1 MAYNIIYD
9 SSNISILHD
18 INFGRNLNKNI
29 NNNYYTVETVRSE
42 LYFRD
47 KSTDISSNLIAE
59 PYLESGERAY
69 PPVRNFI
76 SNNLDL
82 SNNLSPYISCGWNYS
97 LFITNEGKVFSC
109 GLNDAGQLG
118 LGDTTTRT
126 TPQAIST
133 LNSFTISASS
143 GGESHTMFLTND
155 GKVYS
160 CGNNDHGKLGL
171 NDTTQRNV
179 PTLITTNIGT
189 LTISA
194 VACGRYH
201 TVFLTNDGK
210 VYSCGYNDY
219 GGQLGLGDTTSRS
232 VPTLISTNIGTL
244 TISAVACGGG
254 HTVFLTN
261 DGKVFSCGLN
271 NYGQLGLGNT
281 TSQNTPQQIL
291 ALNSLTISAI
301 ACGGR
306 HTIFLTNDGKVYCCG
321 ANFNGELGLGNTTNH
336 STPQQISALNSFAIS
351 AIACGYSHTLFLTND
366 GKVYTCGSNTSGQL
380 GQSQATTTPTII
392 STNIGSLTIS
402 AISGGDAHSLFLTN
416 DGKVYS
422 CGRNTSGQLGQ
433 SLTTITPSIIS
444 SGIGSLI
451 IGVLKYIYGTGLYTV
466 SYSSFTS
473 SFEPF
478 KCFNEESTSNNQGTW
493 RTGDYLSTGLFDST
507 TYSTSNLV
515 SGYNGDWLVIKLPLS
530 IKLKRFVIKQI
541 SSALT
546 SAPRNFR
553 LYGSTNGTSWTL
565 LIDKQNASYA
575 SLLYTH
581 ADMSQ
586 YASDANK
593 YYNHFGLVVSALVGS
608 ATTLSFDE
616 LFIYGSQSLTY
627 TPITNNDT
635 KTLTLTSSSV
645 SYLNSYNITFPV
657 PTMTDFNNNSNIILQ
672 GDYDINLTSTG
683 SQIIPKTGKYIP
695 FEATSNFSPNL
706 SLRYHL
712 LNPIKINEGAQWT
725 YNSSNTNVY
734 YLGNV
739 GIGTTEPKY
748 NVDITGDIRI
758 TGDLYK
764 GTEKFK
770 ASNWTSN
777 INGILSYSNVAIGK
791 ELVEN
796 SPYKLDVGGNIK
808 FSGSIND
815 ITSNE
820 LHNLKNINYNINQ
833 RIDSNDS
840 NQSNYIL
847 ATSNILSTQILN
859 LNADNI
865 TSGTQNKFIIN
876 NIYNGNLTI
885 NSNLT
890 VLGTSTTLNTDVYT
904 TERLE
909 ISNTNPTSTAFEV
922 NQINSATKILS
933 AFTTGAGK
941 NEIFTISTNGRVGI
955 NKTTPE
961 YNLDITGDVRIT
973 GDLYKGAEKI
983 KGSNWTSNTDGILSY
998 SNVAIGKELVASSP
1012 HKLDVGGN
1020 INFSGDLYKN
1030 INNNNYA
1037 IETVRSELYF
1047 KDKSITTTSNL
1058 IAEPY
1063 LESVERMYPPSR
1075 LFTTNNLTLTNQY
1088 YTSIS
1093 GGGSHTMFLT
1103 NDGKVYSCGAN
1114 NFGQLGIDTNLG
1126 QYFANPTLI
1135 TTNIAGTST
1144 PFNTLTISAITC
1156 GYDYTLFLTNDG
1168 KVYSCGINNKGQLG
1182 IYTSSGYNT
1191 PNPNPT
1197 LLTTNIAG
1205 TSTPFNTLTIS
1216 AIASGFEHTIFLT
1229 NNGKVYSCGNNNY
1242 GPLGIT
1248 TNSGTVNVNLYPTLI
1263 STNIGTLTI
1272 SAIACG
1278 EHHTLFLTN
1287 DGKVYSC
1294 GLNGDGQLGIATNS
1308 GIYTTNPNPTL
1319 ITTNIAGTST
1329 PFNTL
1334 TISAIA
1340 CGKSHSLFITNDGKV
1355 YCCGRNYYGQLGI
1368 TTNSETGTANP
1379 QPTLISTNIAG
1390 TSTAFNTLTISAIS
1404 CGEAY
1409 TTFLTND
1416 GKVYSC
1422 GLNNQGQLGII
1433 TNLGINNANPQPT
1446 LITINI
1452 ADTTTAFN
1460 TLTISAIDCG
1470 YSHTLFLTND
1480 GKVYGCGSNGSG
1492 RLGITISE
1500 PFYSPRPS
1508 IVNTFPL
1515 YSIYGSG
1522 LYTVSYSSFTSSFEP
1537 FRCFNEGS
1545 TANNQGTWRSGDYL
1559 STGLFDSATYSTS
1572 NLVSGYNGDWLV
1584 IKLPLSIKLK
1594 KFVIK
1599 QISSALTSAPRNFRL
1614 YGSTNG
1620 TSWNLLIDKQNASYT
1635 SLLYTHTD
1643 MSQYASDANKYYNH
1657 FGLVVSALVGTA
1669 TTLSFDEFYIYGKE
1683 SVITTSIT
1691 NNDTKTLSIS
1701 STSSTSYNITFPV
1714 PTMTDFNNNSNL
1726 ILYGDYDIN
1735 LTSTSSQIIP
1745 KTGKNIPLDA
1755 TTNFSPTLSLRY
1767 HLLNP
1772 IKINEGAQWTYNSS
1786 NTDVYYLGNVGI
1798 GRTDPKY
1805 NLDIT
1810 GDIRITGD
1818 LYKGA
1823 EKFKAS
1829 NWTSNINGI
1838 LSYSNVAIGK
1848 ELVANSPHKLD
1859 VGGNINF
1866 SGDLYKNNLIFKASN
1881 WTSNI
1886 NGILSYSNV
1895 AIGKELVANSP
1906 HKLDVGGNINFSGD
1920 LYKNNL
1926 IFKASNWTSNIDGIL
1941 SYSNVAIG
1949 KELVASSPH
1958 KLDVGGSINISSG
1971 SKYKING
1978 VNLSFSDLE
1987 GSLPTGSSQWITSNN
2002 NIYYSAGNVGIN
2014 IINPIEKLDVNGNIR
2029 SSGSITSF
2037 ASFSD
2042 ERLKDREGNIENPID
2057 IVDKLQGFYY
2067 RPNKTANNLGIQ
2079 GNKRDLGISAQD
2091 VQKLL
2096 PELVNIAPADI
2107 AYDEE
2112 KNIISKTGSNYLTVN
2127 YEKMIPLLIE
2137 SIKELNKNIN
2147 DLKKENIELRD
2158 LIKSQ

>member
-76 SNNLDL
+76 SNKLDL
-82 SNNLSPYISCGWNYS
+82 SNNLSSSIA
-97 LFITNEGKVFSC
+97 
-109 GLNDAGQLG
+109 AGQG
-118 LGDTTTRT
+118 
-126 TPQAIST
+126 
-133 LNSFTISASS
+133 
-143 GGESHTMFLTND
+143 
-155 GKVYS
+155 
-160 CGNNDHGKLGL
+160 
-171 NDTTQRNV
+171 
-179 PTLITTNIGT
+179 
-189 LTISA
+189 
-194 VACGRYH
+194 H

-210 VYSCGYNDY
+210 VYSCGRDDY
-219 GGQLGLGDTTSRS
+219 GQLGRTGNPVIPMIISDNIGSLTISAIACGDYHTLFLTNDGKVYSCGYIDYGQLGRTGDPAIPGIISDGIGSLTISAIAGGALHTVFLTNDGKVYSCGANISGELGLGDTIPQTT
-232 VPTLISTNIGTL
+232 PQLISTNIGTL
-244 TISAVACGGG
+244 TISA
-254 HTVFLTN
+254 
-261 DGKVFSCGLN
+261 
-271 NYGQLGLGNT
+271 
-281 TSQNTPQQIL
+281 
-291 ALNSLTISAI
+291 I
-301 ACGGR
+301 ACGFA
-306 HTIFLTNDGKVYCCG
+306 HTIFLN
-321 ANFNGELGLGNTTNH
+321 NN
-336 STPQQISALNSFAIS
+336 
-351 AIACGYSHTLFLTND
+351 
-366 GKVYTCGSNTSGQL
+366 
-380 GQSQATTTPTII
+380 
-392 STNIGSLTIS
+392 
-402 AISGGDAHSLFLTN
+402 
-416 DGKVYS
+416 GKVYS
-422 CGRNTSGQLGQ
+422 CGNNEHGQLGIATNRG
-433 SLTTITPSIIS
+433 TTDPNPTPTQITD
-444 SGIGSLI
+444 GIGSLI
-451 IGVLKYIYGTGLYTV
+451 IGLVKFVYGSGIYNV

-473 SFEPF
+473 SYEPF
-478 KCFNEESTSNNQGTW
+478 RCFNESYTSNNEAIW
-493 RTGDYLSTGLFDST
+493 RTGDYLSTGLFDSA
-507 TYSTSNLV
+507 TYNTSNLV

-530 IKLKRFVIKQI
+530 ITLKRFVIKQI
-541 SSALT
+541 NSDLI

-565 LIDKQNASYA
+565 LIDKEDASYTN
-575 SLLYTH
+575 LLYIHT
-581 ADMSQ
+581 DMSQ
-586 YASDANK
+586 YASDTNK
-593 YYNHFGLVVSALVGS
+593 KYNHFGLVVNALVGNS
-608 ATTLSFDE
+608 TVLSFDE
-616 LFIYGSQSLTY
+616 LFIYGTESVII
-627 TPITNNDT
+627 TPITYNDT
-635 KTLTLTSSSV
+635 KTLTLTSSSDP
-645 SYLNSYNITFPV
+645 SLNSYNITFPV

-683 SQIIPKTGKYIP
+683 SQIIPKTGKNIP
-695 FEATSNFSPNL
+695 FEATSNFSPTL

-712 LNPIKINEGAQWT
+712 LNPIAIGAQWT

-739 GIGTTEPKY
+739 GVGTADPKY

-922 NQINSATKILS
+922 NQIDTATKILS
-933 AFTTGAGK
+933 AFTTGTSK
-941 NEIFTISTNGRVGI
+941 NEIFTISTNGKVGI

-1063 LESVERMYPPSR
+1063 LESGERMYPPSR
-1075 LFTTNNLTLTNQY
+1075 LFTTNNLTLTNEY
-1088 YTSIS
+1088 FASIQC
-1093 GGGSHTMFLT
+1093 GDKHTVFLT
-1103 NDGKVYSCGAN
+1103 NDGKVYSCGRN
-1114 NFGQLGIDTNLG
+1114 DYGQLGLGDTTNRSV
-1126 QYFANPTLI
+1126 PTLI
-1135 TTNIAGTST
+1135 STNIGTL
-1144 PFNTLTISAITC
+1144 N
-1156 GYDYTLFLTNDG
+1156 
-1168 KVYSCGINNKGQLG
+1168 
-1182 IYTSSGYNT
+1182 
-1191 PNPNPT
+1191 
-1197 LLTTNIAG
+1197 
-1205 TSTPFNTLTIS
+1205 IS
-1216 AIASGFEHTIFLT
+1216 AIACGNYNTFFLT
-1229 NNGKVYSCGNNNY
+1229 NNGKVYSCGGNS
-1242 GPLGIT
+1242 GGSLGLGIT
-1248 TNSGTVNVNLYPTLI
+1248 GATITVPTLI

-1272 SAIACG
+1272 SAISSGAAHTVFLTNNGNVYSCGGNSNGDLGLGDTTPRSTPQLITALNSLTISAIACG
-1278 EHHTLFLTN
+1278 TAHTVFLTNDGKVYSCGANASGQLSLGDKTNRNTPQLISALNSLTISAIACGSYYNVFLTNDGKVYSCGDNIYGQLGLGNITQQITPQPITGLNSFIISRIACGYAHTLFLTN
-1287 DGKVYSC
+1287 DGKVYFC
-1294 GLNGDGQLGIATNS
+1294 GWNYFGQLGLGNS
-1308 GIYTTNPNPTL
+1308 GTGTDQTTPQLISTL
-1319 ITTNIAGTST
+1319 NS
-1329 PFNTL
+1329 L
-1334 TISAIA
+1334 TISVIR
-1340 CGKSHSLFITNDGKV
+1340 CGHYHTLIITN
-1355 YCCGRNYYGQLGI
+1355 
-1368 TTNSETGTANP
+1368 E
-1379 QPTLISTNIAG
+1379 
-1390 TSTAFNTLTISAIS
+1390 
-1404 CGEAY
+1404 GE
-1409 TTFLTND
+1409 
-1416 GKVYSC
+1416 VYSC
-1422 GLNNQGQLGII
+1422 GFNSDGQLA
-1433 TNLGINNANPQPT
+1433 LGN
-1446 LITINI
+1446 TI
-1452 ADTTTAFN
+1452 DKT
-1460 TLTISAIDCG
+1460 TLTII
-1470 YSHTLFLTND
+1470 
-1480 GKVYGCGSNGSG
+1480 
-1492 RLGITISE
+1492 
-1500 PFYSPRPS
+1500 PS
-1508 IVNTFPL
+1508 IFPL
-1515 YSIYGSG
+1515 YTIYGSG

-1537 FRCFNEGS
+1537 FRCFNEDS

-1559 STGLFDSATYSTS
+1559 STGLFDSTTYSTS

-1594 KFVIK
+1594 RFVIK

-1620 TSWNLLIDKQNASYT
+1620 TSWTLLIDKQNASYT

-1669 TTLSFDEFYIYGKE
+1669 TTLSFDEFFIYG
-1683 SVITTSIT
+1683 SQSLTYTPIT
-1691 NNDTKTLSIS
+1691 NSNTKTLTF
-1701 STSSTSYNITFPV
+1701 TSSSEPSLNSYNITFQV
-1714 PTMTDFNNNSNL
+1714 PTMTDFNNNSNI

-1735 LTSTSSQIIP
+1735 LTSTGSQIIP
-1745 KTGKNIPLDA
+1745 KTGKNIPLEA
-1755 TTNFSPTLSLRY
+1755 TSNFSPTLSLRY

-1772 IKINEGAQWTYNSS
+1772 IAIGAQWTYNSS
-1786 NTDVYYLGNVGI
+1786 NADVYYLGNVGI
-1798 GRTDPKY
+1798 GRTDPEY

-1810 GDIRITGD
+1810 GDVRITGD

-1823 EKFKAS
+1823 EKIKGSNWTSNINGILSYSNVAIGKELVASSPHKLDVGGNINFSGDLYKNNLIFKAS
-1829 NWTSNINGI
+1829 NWTSNIDGI

-1895 AIGKELVANSP
+1895 AIGKELVDNST
-1906 HKLDVGGNINFSGD
+1906 HKLDVGGNIN
-1920 LYKNNL
+1920 
-1926 IFKASNWTSNIDGIL
+1926 
-1941 SYSNVAIG
+1941 
-1949 KELVASSPH
+1949 
-1958 KLDVGGSINISSG
+1958 ISTG

-1978 VNLSFSDLE
+1978 VNLSYSDLE

-2002 NIYYSAGNVGIN
+2002 NIYYNVGNVGIN
-2014 IINPIEKLDVNGNIR
+2014 ITDPIEKLDVNGNIR

-2037 ASFSD
+2037 SSFSD

-2079 GNKRDLGISAQD
+2079 GNKRELGISAQD
-2091 VQKLL
+2091 VQKIL

-2112 KNIISKTGSNYLTVN
+2112 KNVISKTGSNYLTVN

-2147 DLKKENIELRD
+2147 DLKKENIELRN

>member
-18 INFGRNLNKNI
+18 INFGRNLNKNV

-47 KSTDISSNLIAE
+47 KSTDISSNLIAQ
-59 PYLESGERAY
+59 PYLESGERMY
-69 PPVRNFI
+69 PPSRLFTT
-76 SNNLDL
+76 NNLDL

-97 LFITNEGKVFSC
+97 LFITSEGKVFSC

-118 LGDTTTRT
+118 LNNLTNQT

-201 TVFLTNDGK
+201 TVFLTNNGK

-306 HTIFLTNDGKVYCCG
+306 HTMFLTNDGKVYCCG
-321 ANFNGELGLGNTTNH
+321 ANFNGELGLGNTTSHN
-336 STPQQISALNSFAIS
+336 TPQQISALNSFAIS

-380 GQSQATTTPTII
+380 GLSLATTTPTII

-402 AISGGDAHSLFLTN
+402 AITGGDAHSLFLTN

-451 IGVLKYIYGTGLYTV
+451 IGLVKFVYGSGIYNV

-473 SFEPF
+473 SYEPF
-478 KCFNEESTSNNQGTW
+478 RCFNESYTSNNEAIW
-493 RTGDYLSTGLFDST
+493 RTGDYLSTGLFDSA
-507 TYSTSNLV
+507 TYNTSNLV

-541 SSALT
+541 NSDLI

-565 LIDKQNASYA
+565 LIDKQGASYTN
-575 SLLYTH
+575 LLYNHT
-581 ADMSQ
+581 DMSQ
-586 YASDANK
+586 YASDTNK
-593 YYNHFGLVVSALVGS
+593 KYNHFGLVVNALVGNS
-608 ATTLSFDE
+608 TVLSFDE
-616 LFIYGSQSLTY
+616 LFIYGTESVII
-627 TPITNNDT
+627 TPITYNDT
-635 KTLTLTSSSV
+635 KTLMFTSSSEP
-645 SYLNSYNITFPV
+645 SLNSYNITFPV

-683 SQIIPKTGKYIP
+683 SQIIPKTGKNIP
-695 FEATSNFSPNL
+695 LEATSNFSPTL

-712 LNPIKINEGAQWT
+712 LNPIAIGAQWT

-739 GIGTTEPKY
+739 GVGTADPKY

-796 SPYKLDVGGNIK
+796 SPYKLDVGGNIG

-820 LHNLKNINYNINQ
+820 LHNLKNINYNIKQ

-922 NQINSATKILS
+922 NQIDSATKILS
-933 AFTTGAGK
+933 AFTTGTSK

-961 YNLDITGDVRIT
+961 YNLDITGDIRIT

-983 KGSNWTSNTDGILSY
+983 KGSNWTSNINGILSYSNVAIGKELVASSPHKLDVGGNINFSGDLYKNNLIFKASNWTSNIDGILSY

-1020 INFSGDLYKN
+1020 IKFSGDLYKN

-1063 LESVERMYPPSR
+1063 LESGERMYPPSR
-1075 LFTTNNLTLTNQY
+1075 LFTTNNLTLTESFV
-1088 YTSIS
+1088 SIKAVGEHTLFITKTGEVFS
-1093 GGGSHTMFLT
+1093 CGNNDEGQLGLGDRTNRTTLQLISSLNSLTISAVEGGRQHTVFIT
-1103 NDGKVYSCGAN
+1103 NEGKVYSCGYN
-1114 NFGQLGIDTNLG
+1114 YYGQLGLG
-1126 QYFANPTLI
+1126 NTIRQ
-1135 TTNIAGTST
+1135 TT
-1144 PFNTLTISAITC
+1144 P
-1156 GYDYTLFLTNDG
+1156 
-1168 KVYSCGINNKGQLG
+1168 Q
-1182 IYTSSGYNT
+1182 
-1191 PNPNPT
+1191 
-1197 LLTTNIAG
+1197 
-1205 TSTPFNTLTIS
+1205 
-1216 AIASGFEHTIFLT
+1216 
-1229 NNGKVYSCGNNNY
+1229 
-1242 GPLGIT
+1242 
-1248 TNSGTVNVNLYPTLI
+1248 LI

-1272 SAIACG
+1272 SAIVCG
-1278 EHHTLFLTN
+1278 YAHTVFLTN

-1294 GLNGDGQLGIATNS
+1294 GYNGQGRLGLGDTS
-1308 GIYTTNPNPTL
+1308 DRSVPTL
-1319 ITTNIAGTST
+1319 ITALNS
-1329 PFNTL
+1329 L

-1340 CGKSHSLFITNDGKV
+1340 CG
-1355 YCCGRNYYGQLGI
+1355 
-1368 TTNSETGTANP
+1368 
-1379 QPTLISTNIAG
+1379 
-1390 TSTAFNTLTISAIS
+1390 SAH
-1404 CGEAY
+1404 
-1409 TTFLTND
+1409 TVFLTND

-1422 GLNNQGQLGII
+1422 GYNFYGELG
-1433 TNLGINNANPQPT
+1433 LGNKTEQTTPQ
-1446 LITINI
+1446 LITALNS
-1452 ADTTTAFN
+1452 
-1460 TLTISAIDCG
+1460 LTISAIACG
-1470 YSHTLFLTND
+1470 REHTVFITNEGKVYSCGDNDYGQLGLGNTSQQTTPQPITALNLLTISAIECGIVHTVFLTND
-1480 GKVYGCGSNGSG
+1480 GKVYSCGYNLYGQLGLGNKTQQTTPQLITALDSLTISAIACGSAHTVFITNNNKVYACGYNIYG
-1492 RLGITISE
+1492 QLGLGNTTESYTT
-1500 PFYSPRPS
+1500 PFIMPYSTS
-1508 IVNTFPL
+1508 ST
-1515 YSIYGSG
+1515 IYGSG
-1522 LYTVSYSSFTSSFEP
+1522 LYTISYSSFTTSFEP
-1537 FRCFNEGS
+1537 FKCFNEDS

-1559 STGLFDSATYSTS
+1559 STGLFDSTTYSTS

-1599 QISSALTSAPRNFRL
+1599 QISSDLISAPRNFRL

-1620 TSWNLLIDKQNASYT
+1620 TSWTLLIDKQNASYT

-1657 FGLVVSALVGTA
+1657 FGLVVSALVGSA
-1669 TTLSFDEFYIYGKE
+1669 TTLSFDELFIYGKE

-1714 PTMTDFNNNSNL
+1714 PTMTDFNNNSNI
-1726 ILYGDYDIN
+1726 ILQGEYDIN
-1735 LTSTSSQIIP
+1735 LTSTGSQIIP
-1745 KTGKNIPLDA
+1745 KTGKNIPLEA
-1755 TTNFSPTLSLRY
+1755 TSNFSPSLSLRY

-1772 IKINEGAQWTYNSS
+1772 IKINEGAQWIYNSY
-1786 NTDVYYLGNVGI
+1786 NTNVYYLGNVGI
-1798 GRTDPKY
+1798 GRTDPEY

-1810 GDIRITGD
+1810 GDVRITGD

-1823 EKFKAS
+1823 EKIKGS
-1829 NWTSNINGI
+1829 NWTSNIDGI

-1848 ELVANSPHKLD
+1848 ELVASSPHKLD

-1886 NGILSYSNV
+1886 DGILSYSNV
-1895 AIGKELVANSP
+1895 AIGKELVASSP

-1958 KLDVGGSINISSG
+1958 KLDVGGSINISTG

-1978 VNLSFSDLE
+1978 ANLSYSDLE

-2002 NIYYSAGNVGIN
+2002 NIYYNVGNVGIN
-2014 IINPIEKLDVNGNIR
+2014 ITDPIEKLDVNGNIR

-2037 ASFSD
+2037 SSFSD

-2079 GNKRDLGISAQD
+2079 GNKRELGISAQD
-2091 VQKLL
+2091 VQKIL